1 MHYDS
6 IWKTTLI
13 IIVIEMLLWAAYKG
27 LKWYRKKKAEKKA
40 YRGRAAWDT
49 WLAHSHGQG
58 TPAINPALMGPQ
70 APFTSSSPSAPPLP
84 FTNMSPNFNPH
95 PLTQLAQRLDLCEK
109 GQYGVSPQA
118 SQGLG
123 GTGQERHDFEEEL
136 RAIITQH
143 KANKKQDE

>member
-1 MHYDS
+1 MTDIRLINKKTKMGCSTSKCACSFDQSNETVAALKAHLERQSGPFGMHYDS

-70 APFTSSSPSAPPLP
+70 APFTSSSPSAPLLP
-84 FTNMSPNFNPH
+84 
-95 PLTQLAQRLDLCEK
+95 
-109 GQYGVSPQA
+109 
-118 SQGLG
+118 
-123 GTGQERHDFEEEL
+123 QESGDPV
-136 RAIITQH
+136 ISG
-143 KANKKQDE
+143 D